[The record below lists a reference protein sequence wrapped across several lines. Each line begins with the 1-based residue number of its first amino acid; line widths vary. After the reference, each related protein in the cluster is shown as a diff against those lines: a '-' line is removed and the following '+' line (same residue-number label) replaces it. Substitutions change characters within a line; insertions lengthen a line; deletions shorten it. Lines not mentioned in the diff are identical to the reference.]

1 VKRFKN
7 ILVVINDDNPQESLS
22 LARGLTLAKK
32 NKARLT
38 LMDVIPAPE
47 QAISEYEGIIKPEE
61 LTAML
66 VERREET
73 LMETVKQLDA
83 KIDID
88 IKVKIGQ
95 NFIEIVRQVVF
106 GKHDILIKA
115 ANEHPE
121 SFDSSDFH
129 LMRKCPQ
136 PVWLLRGSHQKK
148 LKKILATIDLQ
159 LETHEEGKA
168 LNHEIMELAS
178 SLAKWENSEL
188 HILSCWSLPGESH
201 LRNGAFMRVSEEEL
215 NQMIQEEE
223 RANRQLQDALVA
235 RYDISKAQSHLVK
248 ARPEIEI
255 PRFSK
260 DENID
265 VMVMGTVAR
274 SGIPGLLIGNT
285 SETILSSISCSVL
298 TLKPGGFESIIK

>member
-88 IKVKIGQ
+88 IKVKI
-95 NFIEIVRQVVF
+95 
-106 GKHDILIKA
+106 
-115 ANEHPE
+115 
-121 SFDSSDFH
+121 
-129 LMRKCPQ
+129 

-223 RANRQLQDALVA
+223 RANQQLQEDLVA